1 MADKHKLI
9 IIEDGCHSLGAKYK
23 NSKIGSCKY
32 SDMCVFSFHPVK
44 HITTGEG
51 GMITT
56 NSKKLYDKLK
66 ILRTHGITKDPKEYM
81 NKSDGPWYYEQ
92 QFLGYNYRITDI
104 QSALG
109 ISQLKKL
116 AKFVE
121 RRREIARMYDKA
133 FKNNRYF
140 DMPFEKEHAYS
151 SYHLYPIKLKDGYK
165 NKKKEI
171 FSKMREKGLGVQVH
185 FIPVYLQPYYRSL
198 GYKKG
203 SCPLAEDFYQKE
215 ISIPIYPSMTNK
227 EVEYVIETI
236 FGIFEGI

>member
-1 MADKHKLI
+1 MAVSSGTAALHLACLAAELKEEDEIITTPITFAASSNCALYCGAKPVFVDINEQGLIDENRIKEKITDKTKIIIPVHYSGLPCNMEKIKDMADKHKLI

-133 FKNNRYF
+133 FKNNPYF
-140 DMPFEKEHAYS
+140 DMPFEKE
-151 SYHLYPIKLKDGYK
+151 
-165 NKKKEI
+165 
-171 FSKMREKGLGVQVH
+171 
-185 FIPVYLQPYYRSL
+185 
-198 GYKKG
+198 G
-203 SCPLAEDFYQKE
+203 S
-215 ISIPIYPSMTNK
+215 
-227 EVEYVIETI
+227 
-236 FGIFEGI
+236 